1 MTAPL
6 LPPSL
11 HPHIRPATAAD
22 VPVLQTLINAA
33 YRSTTGWTT
42 ENHLIAAP
50 RCLSPDILL
59 PLLSPPRDPATGIFL
74 AYHVPEQPEPIGC
87 INVKVEDGG
96 MGYFG
101 MFAVRPDV
109 QGGGVGRKLVEAAM
123 EILRSRGCTRCY
135 IIVLKARTDIHAWYK
150 RMGFEDKGKDVP
162 FPVNSETPSLREG
175 VEPSM
180 VWLEREL

>member
-50 RCLSPDILL
+50 AA
-59 PLLSPPRDPATGIFL
+59 SPPTFSFLSSPHPAIL
-74 AYHVPEQPEPIGC
+74 QPASFSPTMSP
-87 INVKVEDGG
+87 NSPNPSV
-96 MGYFG
+96 
-101 MFAVRPDV
+101 
-109 QGGGVGRKLVEAAM
+109 GGGVGRKLVEAAM